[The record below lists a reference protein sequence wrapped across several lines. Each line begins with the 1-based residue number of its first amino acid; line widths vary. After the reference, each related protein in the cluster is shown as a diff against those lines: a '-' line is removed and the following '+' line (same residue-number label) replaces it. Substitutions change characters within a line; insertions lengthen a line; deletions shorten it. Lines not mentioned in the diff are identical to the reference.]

1 MYLIRVLR
9 FIASIPIIT
18 LLEILKIYNFI
29 LLSLDFKNL
38 NSFFE
43 EYLQNILI
51 IKFQKNF
58 IDDKKFIKFYKP
70 SKTSSYRVKTFFY
83 KRARHNKLD
92 G

>member
-29 LLSLDFKNL
+29 LLSLDFKNH

-43 EYLQNILI
+43 EYLQNILDNKI
-51 IKFQKNF
+51 SKKIF
-58 IDDKKFIKFYKP
+58 IDDKKFIKF
-70 SKTSSYRVKTFFY
+70 
-83 KRARHNKLD
+83 
-92 G
+92 